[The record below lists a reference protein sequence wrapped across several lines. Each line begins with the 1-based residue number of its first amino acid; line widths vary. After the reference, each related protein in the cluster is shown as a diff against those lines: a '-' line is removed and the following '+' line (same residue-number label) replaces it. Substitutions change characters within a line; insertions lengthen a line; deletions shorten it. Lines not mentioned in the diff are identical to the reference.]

1 MDSLINTTVE
11 PGENFASNYTLSNM
25 AMCSFILM
33 VVAWVA
39 ASLARKPGK
48 GVLMTA
54 NRSFYF
60 EPSLF
65 ARLRWCFGARGIL
78 EAADQKVCS
87 KMKIKSEYSSYLH
100 LFPSV
105 LRLTW
110 AVKAGGRPYLLARG
124 DKDLVVLPASLIPE
138 MNRMSADVL
147 NSRQSHAFTLL
158 GGLTGMTVVEKTSYH
173 VRMLLGRISPAL
185 PELFPG
191 TATRISSAISREFTS
206 CDDWTVFKPLP
217 ATVRCFSE
225 GIALA
230 LFGAKM
236 SENSRLVE
244 LTHELTTNVF
254 QVAFIMRCVPSVL
267 QPLCVWLLPAKWRM
281 ESNWRELGDFVK
293 PAVRSQADLY
303 AKNSPQ
309 EIEPNLISWM
319 VKDGR
324 TALERDPDVL
334 TTLCGSV
341 AAGSTYSIA
350 NFVCRALVDLV
361 AHPGVLNAVR
371 AEIRSKGESI
381 GGVWDLAAVSDL
393 EKLDSAMKETARLA
407 PGTIIVY
414 SRVVQQECILAGI
427 KLEKGQFITTSGPSR
442 ALDPAIFENPKEY
455 QGLRFCAE
463 DNIERHRARPFRSV
477 DTDILTWGA
486 GRWAC
491 PGRLV
496 ADMAAKILLV
506 KLLDEWDFAF
516 VNGKPLSP
524 NAVHEFMFFHPD
536 NRMLARRRAD
546 RVGVKFS

>member
-1 MDSLINTTVE
+1 
-11 PGENFASNYTLSNM
+11 
-25 AMCSFILM
+25 
-33 VVAWVA
+33 
-39 ASLARKPGK
+39 
-48 GVLMTA
+48 MTA
-54 NRSFYF
+54 NRLFYF

-65 ARLRWCFGARGIL
+65 ARLRWCLWAREIL
-78 EAADQKVCS
+78 DAAD
-87 KMKIKSEYSSYLH
+87 E
-100 LFPSV
+100 
-105 LRLTW
+105 
-110 AVKAGGRPYLLARG
+110 KASGHPYILARG

-138 MNRMSADVL
+138 MNRMSANTL

-158 GGLTGMTVVEKTSYH
+158 GDLTGMRVVEKTSYH

-185 PELFPG
+185 PELFAP
-191 TATRISSAISREFTS
+191 TATRISSAMSREFTS
-206 CDDWTVFKPLP
+206 SDEWVVFKPLP

-236 SENSRLVE
+236 VENSRLVE

-254 QVAFIMRCVPSVL
+254 QVAFVMRCIPSVL
-267 QPLCVWLLPAKWRM
+267 HPLCVWLLPAKWRM

-293 PAVRSQADLY
+293 PAVRSQANIY
-303 AKNSPQ
+303 ANDSVQ
-309 EIEPNLISWM
+309 NVDPNLVSWM
-319 VKDGR
+319 VKDGQ

-361 AHPGVLNAVR
+361 AHPDILDAVR

-393 EKLDSAMKETARLA
+393 EKLDSAMKETARLS
-407 PGTIIVY
+407 PGTLLVY
-414 SRVVQQECILAGI
+414 SRVVQQECTLAGV
-427 KLEKGQFITTSGPSR
+427 KLQKGQFITISGPSR
-442 ALDPAIFENPKEY
+442 ALDPTIFEKPRGY
-455 QGLRFCAE
+455 QGLRFCTKE
-463 DNIERHRARPFRSV
+463 NIEQHRARPFRSV
-477 DTDILTWGA
+477 DSEILTWGA

-491 PGRLV
+491 PGRYI

-516 VNGKPLSP
+516 VNGKPLGP
-524 NAVHEFMFFHPD
+524 NAVHEFVFFHPD
-536 NRMLARRRAD
+536 NQMLTRRRAD
-546 RVGVKFS
+546 RVGVKFC